1 MHIGQQ
7 HMQDPDHLDKLAKA
21 GNIAVVLGKPSGGLV
36 SLDFDDEG
44 ALKEFCSHN
53 PKISQT
59 LDVALKGEDRV
70 WQCGYAQALG
80 DLHRTL
86 VAKRKG

>member
-1 MHIGQQ
+1 MVLSPASSNQNNPKRLEGCPQ

-44 ALKEFCSHN
+44 VLKVLQLQ

-59 LDVALKGEDRV
+59 LITRL
-70 WQCGYAQALG
+70 LG
-80 DLHRTL
+80 R
-86 VAKRKG
+86 